1 MRQFIDRYV
10 LHIVDK
16 LSTNLTN
23 HSFEIINNLNLF
35 LYTSQEK
42 WINVF
47 VPYYRKPKPANHEKL
62 SLYSFHPS
70 LYSLFIAG

>member
-10 LHIVDK
+10 LHTVDK

-35 LYTSQEK
+35 L
-42 WINVF
+42 
-47 VPYYRKPKPANHEKL
+47 
-62 SLYSFHPS
+62 
-70 LYSLFIAG
+70 